1 MHNDF
6 NWGEMIDWSK
16 ELTQEMQ
23 TERVYHAHR
32 EIQLGDVVLDIGA
45 NVGAFAEATMAGL
58 SKPLANPSYNTTKIY
73 CIEPYA
79 PHFKCLT
86 ENMAKWGDRVQ
97 CSKIALA
104 ETREVTVDTCTNPK
118 TDSTRVL
125 DFQSNAG
132 ITFQQYVETMNIDK
146 INFMKMDVE
155 GYEYQ
160 IITPDNYKYVYS
172 KVDHIAAEYHTFT
185 KQQKADFARFREG
198 VLKHTPNFQII
209 AVNGVDITWDLYN
222 QHFLDFYNQFYI
234 YINNS

>member
-1 MHNDF
+1 MLP
-6 NWGEMIDWSK
+6 WSK
-16 ELTQEMQ
+16 SIADEMQ
-23 TERVYHAHR
+23 TERVYHANR
-32 EIQLGDVVLDIGA
+32 EIKTGDVVLDIGA
-45 NVGAFAEATMAGL
+45 NVGSFAEATM
-58 SKPLANPSYNTTKIY
+58 SRFNITKIY

-86 ENMAKWGDRVQ
+86 ENMAKWGDKVQ

-104 ETREVTVDTCTNPK
+104 ETRDVNIDTCTPK
-118 TDSTRVL
+118 TDSTRFV
-125 DFQSNAG
+125 DFQPNAG

-160 IITPDNYKYVYS
+160 IITPDNYEYVYS

-198 VLKHTPNFQII
+198 VLKNTPNFQILSVDGI
-209 AVNGVDITWDLYN
+209 DITWDLYN

-234 YINNS
+234 YINN